1 MEDFVHSIN
10 PIINLFGW
18 ALRFLGLIVFGLGAG
33 WLTLDTLGKKDAAWQ
48 LKAVVVVGL
57 MGFAG
62 AMLRFSN
69 AGAIA
74 GFVLGSGVALLLWG
88 RGMSSGTG
96 GGASK
101 K

>member
-1 MEDFVHSIN
+1 MEGFLETINAIIN
-10 PIINLFGW
+10 PIGW

-48 LKAVVVVGL
+48 LKAVVVISL

-88 RGMSSGTG
+88 RGMGSGTG